1 MLAAR
6 HDLVKMAPVAEK
18 DTSEP
23 AAGIK
28 QYIIKQIEK
37 QIALTI
43 KSQVSTM
50 VQKAAPPMASL
61 GASGGSKSTLA
72 QQIRD

>member
-6 HDLVKMAPVAEK
+6 HDLVKMVPVPEK

-43 KSQVSTM
+43 KSQVSS
-50 VQKAAPPMASL
+50 MA
-61 GASGGSKSTLA
+61 
-72 QQIRD
+72 

>member
-6 HDLVKMAPVAEK
+6 NDLVKMVPVPEK

-43 KSQVSTM
+43 KSQVSSM
-50 VQKAAPPMASL
+50 VQKAAPVTSL